1 MIDLY
6 VNIVKIILVLV
17 GIVAALFVVKRY
29 AGKFQM
35 GLHPKDPQSSLKKV
49 DTMHLGYK
57 KFISV
62 VEIGDNV
69 LVIGAGDK
77 EMSLLAKWK
86 KEGRES

>member
-6 VNIVKIILVLV
+6 VNIVKVILVLI

-35 GLHPKDPQSSLKKV
+35 NLHPKDSRYSLKKV

-62 VEIGDNV
+62 VEIKDYV

-86 KEGRES
+86 KEGQQS